1 MEAKASHMHLPP
13 SDSHTSTAHCNPLT
27 IRLLSL
33 RTGILST
40 HPLFSVSAATGTTS
54 IPRYLAISHSWAENL
69 FDFSKPFP
77 DTPGAEILRAIDTGI
92 EYVWIDTYCIDQS
105 DPEDKARQIPMMGE
119 IYGAA
124 DGVVVVLGTNL
135 GITQERVD
143 EVVGSVWLVKWAY
156 EEEMWGEIE
165 GMLGGENDEELKEI
179 MDGVSGDIEDG
190 VSSAIIDD
198 AEFSGTTA
206 QSKEI
211 KDGIIKSMVILSILA
226 KTQWAKRIWTL
237 QEYVLA
243 QKVIWIGLDKK
254 PVKLDE
260 SWIIGITAVFTMK
273 FLGKHE
279 EDYKEVVN
287 LIPGMAAMRQKKID
301 STRIMEFAN
310 FRNCSIPED
319 SVYGLMAAAGVVIEA
334 RYGEGR
340 NEAWRRWWEM
350 AINKGHIRWALMPAQ
365 TQRTTLSIESEERGL
380 RNCMMP
386 NFEVQSGVSLGS
398 SIDKVTAF
406 GPASC
411 ERGVVSMRGRT
422 LGSVKSFRLLGEAR
436 YVTEDIMQNELTLIT
451 LARGKLEYA
460 MSVVAAFGGGRYF
473 WCQRVLLAYVLVT
486 NYRSALECID
496 EHDEACWTTK
506 MGEFLDED
514 GDAQTTIDD
523 LWKDFLQLAMETMT
537 GLQNCTAYLVR
548 VETPEYDTHVIMA
561 TAQRVQLDPS
571 FNYEL
576 VDFNA
581 QTSSGR
587 SVTMVLQSK
596 KLADGIS
603 SQHKLGM
610 VLPMIVTEDLNEAKK
625 YASLYLSDPH
635 EFKEYRI
642 GGEDCVVC
650 RVQNEWPLHL

>member
-1 MEAKASHMHLPP
+1 ME
-13 SDSHTSTAHCNPLT
+13 
-27 IRLLSL
+27 
-33 RTGILST
+33 
-40 HPLFSVSAATGTTS
+40 TTS

-69 FDFSKPFP
+69 FDFIKPFP
-77 DTPGAEILRAIDTGI
+77 DTLGAEILRAIDTGI

-124 DGVVVVLGTNL
+124 EGVVVVLGTNL
-135 GITQERVD
+135 GITQEEVD
-143 EVVGSVWLVKWAY
+143 EVVGSVWLATWAY

-165 GMLGGENDEELKEI
+165 GMVGGENDEELEEI
-179 MDGVSGDIEDG
+179 VDGSMD
-190 VSSAIIDD
+190 
-198 AEFSGTTA
+198 
-206 QSKEI
+206 
-211 KDGIIKSMVILSILA
+211 ILSILA

-243 QKVIWIGLDKK
+243 QEVIWIGSDKK

-260 SWIIGITAVFTMK
+260 SWIIGITGVFTTM

-279 EDYKEVVN
+279 EVYEEVRK

-310 FRNCSIPED
+310 FRNCSVPED
-319 SVYGLMAAAGVVIEA
+319 SVYGLMAAAGVVIEP
-334 RYGEGR
+334 RYGEGS

-365 TQRTTLSIESEERGL
+365 TQRTTLSVEPEERGL
-380 RNCMMP
+380 RNCIMP
-386 NFEVQSGVSLGS
+386 NFEVQSGVSTAS

-406 GPASC
+406 RPASC

-436 YVTEDIMQNELTLIT
+436 YVTEDFMQDELTLIT

-496 EHDEACWTTK
+496 EHDEAYWATK

-514 GDAQTTIDD
+514 GDAQITIDD
-523 LWKDFLQLAMETMT
+523 LWKDFLQLSMETMS

-561 TAQRVQLDPS
+561 TAQRVQLDLS

-581 QTSSGR
+581 QTASGR

-596 KLADGIS
+596 KLDDEIS

-642 GGEDCVVC
+642 GGEDCAVC
-650 RVQNEWPLHL
+650 RVQDEWPLPL